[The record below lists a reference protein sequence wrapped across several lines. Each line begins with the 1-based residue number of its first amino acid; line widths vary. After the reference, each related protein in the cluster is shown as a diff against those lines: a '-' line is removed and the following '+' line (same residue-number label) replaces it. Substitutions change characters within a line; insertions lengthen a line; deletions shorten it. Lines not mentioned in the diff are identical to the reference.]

1 MRLAIVAFALGVWAA
16 QHQAVLPG
24 WAAVLA
30 LVAGFPAAA
39 AVRCRARGR
48 WVAPATLALVVAAAG
63 LGFAWASGAGK
74 VALADRLD
82 PALEGR
88 DVTLTGVV
96 ASLPQPF
103 ERGVRFEVVVEDAV
117 TAGPR
122 PAAVRAPDR
131 VLLSWYNGLT
141 PDEFQAVLPV
151 RAGERWR
158 LTVRLR
164 RPHGNANPHG
174 FDYEAWL
181 LERGLGATGYVRPH
195 GERVRLAEMV
205 HRPAYVVERL
215 REGIRAKLRDAL
227 PAHRY
232 AGVIV
237 ALAIGDQRAIESAD
251 WETFTRTGVG
261 HLMSISGLHVT
272 MVSGLAAAIVVWLWR
287 RRPRLALALPAPK
300 AAAAAAFLAAF
311 GYTLLAGFAVPA
323 QRTLYMVAVVACAL
337 WLDRLQSSS
346 RVLAIAL
353 AVVLLL
359 DPWAMLSP
367 GFWLSFAAVA
377 LMLYVGAAS
386 LREAHWAVAWGRVQW
401 AITIGLAPLLL
412 VLFQQVSAVS
422 PVANAIAIPVVS
434 LLVTPL
440 ALAAAVLPGA
450 WLAEA
455 AHAVLLALMPILEW
469 LARLPGAIWRNH
481 APTPWTAALALL
493 GIAWWLAPRGVP
505 ARYAAPLLCLPMLAV
520 RPPVPEAGT
529 AWLTFLDVGQG
540 LAALVRTR
548 DHAVLYDAG
557 PAYGTDAD
565 AGSRVVVPFLRGEGL
580 AHLDAIVITHDDADH
595 AGGAVSVMRAMPADV
610 LWSSLAAA
618 HPARGL
624 AAVRLPCSAG
634 AAWTWDGVRFE
645 MLHPPAASHDD
656 PVLKPNSRS
665 CVLRVATR
673 HAAVLLTGDIEAR
686 DERLLVAGGGAL
698 AAGTL
703 LAPHHGSGT
712 SSSAAFLGAVAPA
725 HAVFAVGYR
734 NRFGHPKEAVLAR
747 YAAAGATVWRTDR
760 DGAVTVRLAG
770 GGTTVA
776 RYREEH
782 PRYWRWR

>member
-1 MRLAIVAFALGVWAA
+1 
-16 QHQAVLPG
+16 
-24 WAAVLA
+24 
-30 LVAGFPAAA
+30 
-39 AVRCRARGR
+39 
-48 WVAPATLALVVAAAG
+48 
-63 LGFAWASGAGK
+63 
-74 VALADRLD
+74 
-82 PALEGR
+82 
-88 DVTLTGVV
+88 
-96 ASLPQPF
+96 
-103 ERGVRFEVVVEDAV
+103 
-117 TAGPR
+117 
-122 PAAVRAPDR
+122 
-131 VLLSWYNGLT
+131 
-141 PDEFQAVLPV
+141 
-151 RAGERWR
+151 
-158 LTVRLR
+158 
-164 RPHGNANPHG
+164 
-174 FDYEAWL
+174 
-181 LERGLGATGYVRPH
+181 
-195 GERVRLAEMV
+195 
-205 HRPAYVVERL
+205 
-215 REGIRAKLRDAL
+215 
-227 PAHRY
+227 
-232 AGVIV
+232 
-237 ALAIGDQRAIESAD
+237 
-251 WETFTRTGVG
+251 
-261 HLMSISGLHVT
+261 
-272 MVSGLAAAIVVWLWR
+272 
-287 RRPRLALALPAPK
+287 
-300 AAAAAAFLAAF
+300 
-311 GYTLLAGFAVPA
+311 
-323 QRTLYMVAVVACAL
+323 
-337 WLDRLQSSS
+337 
-346 RVLAIAL
+346 
-353 AVVLLL
+353 
-359 DPWAMLSP
+359 
-367 GFWLSFAAVA
+367 
-377 LMLYVGAAS
+377 
-386 LREAHWAVAWGRVQW
+386 
-401 AITIGLAPLLL
+401 
-412 VLFQQVSAVS
+412 
-422 PVANAIAIPVVS
+422 VS

-469 LARLPGAIWRNH
+469 LARLPGAIWRSH

-673 HAAVLLTGDIEAR
+673 RAAVLLTGDIEAR
-686 DERLLVAGGGAL
+686 DERLLLAGGGAL